1 MTELKKYF
9 YNDFPSQLRKIV
21 AGKKTVGFDE
31 KYVFIGGHEWK
42 NFEKDMQKIPVE
54 NRPEFLLSLFM
65 IILTDQAVYTYEKDL
80 HRIWRENTMFPN
92 FGHWGFG
99 PHNENPLW
107 ILAKADTDDGLSK
120 NIQTLIPE
128 FTKFLVDET
137 TSYFTQIFGDKID
150 LPKYFAAILGD
161 NSYQGGYQLKS
172 SNPET
177 EELRNSKCVAM
188 FKQYF
193 ESELKTQGFI

>member
-1 MTELKKYF
+1 MIKNYF

-99 PHNENPLW
+99 PHNENQLW

-137 TSYFTQIFGDKID
+137 QD
-150 LPKYFAAILGD
+150 YFAKILGNKVDIKDYFIAILND
-161 NSYQGGYQLKS
+161 NGYKLVFQK
-172 SNPET
+172 PEDG
-177 EELRNSKCVAM
+177 ELHNSKTVAA
-188 FKQYF
+188 FKRCF
-193 ESELKTQGFI
+193 EAELNAQ